1 MTIARLLVT
10 PIRTTILA
18 FVSSTLFLPLVVA
31 LPSGAAAARDLTF
44 EDRVAAQKAIEQVY
58 WDHRVWPKE
67 NPAPK
72 PRLSAVMSDDA
83 IRAKVEDY
91 LRMSALLNSFWR
103 QPIRGEELQA
113 EVERMVR
120 QTKAPETLREI
131 FVALNND
138 PFLFAECLARPLL
151 AQQLIEST
159 FASDERIHGSQ
170 RALLVSNLASVK
182 TPAALARLDGEHAEI
197 TFILDD
203 HVAMERTPV
212 DPADRSIRL
221 NRDEWGLEL
230 GRLAASFDITP
241 DSATGALPVGQTSP
255 LLDRGDRFVA
265 LSVLAKGTSSVT
277 VASVSWPKRGYG
289 EWAREVAASSLLD
302 AGAVAPPARGYSE
315 PTLPLVG
322 CTDDTWTPTSLGAN
336 VPVGRYNH
344 TAVWTGA
351 EMIVWGGY
359 AGGVYVRT
367 GGRYTPSTDSWTPS
381 SLASGSGTNV
391 PAARGTHT
399 AVWTGTEMIVWGG
412 LNGTAEVNT
421 GGRYN
426 PSTDTWAASSLT
438 SGSGANVP
446 APRNWHTAVWTGTEM
461 IVWGGFSGGLVFN
474 TGGRYNPSTDMWAA
488 SSLTAGSGANVAPAR
503 GYHVAVWTGTEMIV
517 WGGSSDFATGL
528 STGGRYSPST
538 DTWAASS
545 LTTGSGANVPPASA
559 GSTAVW
565 TDSELIV
572 WGGQTVADTAIKTGG
587 RYKPSTDT
595 WAVSS
600 LTTGSGTN
608 VPEARADLAA
618 VWTGAEMIVWGG
630 WGNFSDYL
638 TTGGR
643 YKPSSDTWT
652 SSSLTTGSGANVP
665 AGRYY
670 QTAVWTGSSDHRM
683 IVWGGFGAA
692 GLTQS
697 GGLYCA
703 CILQA
708 WYQDLDG
715 DGRGN
720 PSVSQSSCAQP
731 TGFVAVAGDCND
743 ANAAVWSIP
752 GEVRSLVFTSR
763 TSVGWTASSEAGG
776 TAPLYDT
783 IRSSSP
789 SDFNAGGT
797 CVESNGADTTS
808 PDASTPAVGAA
819 FYYLVRAETS
829 CGSGTLGQRSSG
841 VDRSGRNCP

>member
-1 MTIARLLVT
+1 MRHFLLAGLMLLTIGTVAASEPQPRIGT
-10 PIRTTILA
+10 AQRTLTI
-18 FVSSTLFLPLVVA
+18 
-31 LPSGAAAARDLTF
+31 
-44 EDRVAAQKAIEQVY
+44 EDRVAAQRAIEEVY
-58 WDHRVWPKE
+58 WNHRIWPKE
-67 NPAPK
+67 NPQAK
-72 PRLSAVMSDDA
+72 PPLSAVMPDSA
-83 IRAKVEDY
+83 IRAKVEDD
-91 LRMSALLNSFWR
+91 LRMSALLDSFWHE
-103 QPIRGEELQA
+103 PIRGDQLQA
-113 EVERMVR
+113 EIDRLTR
-120 QTKAPETLREI
+120 QTEAPETLREI
-131 FVALNND
+131 FATLNND
-138 PFLFAECLARPLL
+138 PFLIAECLARPVL
-151 AQQLIEST
+151 AQRLVESV
-159 FASDERIHGSQ
+159 FVSDERIHGAQ
-170 RALLVSNLASVK
+170 RELLDSRLAGVK
-182 TPAALARLDGEHAEI
+182 TLTALERLDGDHEEI
-197 TFILDD
+197 TFVLHDG
-203 HVAMERTPV
+203 AATKRA
-212 DPADRSIRL
+212 PADPTDRAIRL
-221 NRDEWGLEL
+221 TREEWNREIGQ
-230 GRLAASFDITP
+230 LAARFGVAG
-241 DSATGALPVGQTSP
+241 ATGPGVLPVGAVSR
-255 LLDRGDRFVA
+255 LLDNGDRFVA
-265 LSVLAKGTSSVT
+265 LSVRAKGTTTLT
-277 VASVSWPKRGYG
+277 VASVSWAKRAYG
-289 EWAREVAASSLLD
+289 EWARKAAGSSALD
-302 AGAVAPPARGYSE
+302 AGAITSPAQGYSV
-315 PTLPLVG
+315 PALPLVG

-336 VPVGRYNH
+336 VAAARSYH

-351 EMIVWGGY
+351 EMIVWGG
-359 AGGVYVRT
+359 ANGSVPLNT
-367 GGRYTPSTDSWTPS
+367 GGRYSPTTNTWVAS
-381 SLASGSGTNV
+381 SLTTGSGANV
-391 PAARGTHT
+391 PAARSDHT

-528 STGGRYSPST
+528 NTGGRYRPST

-572 WGGQTVADTAIKTGG
+572 WGGQTVENTAIMTGG

-595 WAVSS
+595 WAASS

-608 VPEARADLAA
+608 VPEARADLPA

-652 SSSLTTGSGANVP
+652 ASSLTTGSGANVP
-665 AGRYY
+665 AGRYS

-683 IVWGGFGAA
+683 IVWGGFGVV
-692 GLTQS
+692 GPGPTQS

-703 CILQA
+703 VCTPLT

-720 PSVSQSSCAQP
+720 PSVTQSSCTQP
-731 TGFVAVAGDCND
+731 AGYVAVGGDCND
-743 ANAAVWSIP
+743 ASASVWGRP
-752 GEVRSLVFTSR
+752 GEARTLMFAANKQTLNWLAPTSLGG
-763 TSVGWTASSEAGG
+763 TSVSFDALRSG
-776 TAPLYDT
+776 T
-783 IRSSSP
+783 SN
-789 SDFNAGGT
+789 DFQAAAT
-797 CVESNGADTTS
+797 CVATGIGVTTTT
-808 PDASTPAVGAA
+808 DVNVPAIALR
-819 FYYLVRAETS
+819 FFYLVRANNA
-829 CGSGTLGQRSSG
+829 CANGRGPLGFASSG
-841 VDRSGRNCP
+841 GEVLGRVCP